1 MEMSSIL
8 QEKRNN
14 LFVISGPS
22 GSGKNT
28 VYEGVRARIPEIAQ
42 TVSATTRAI
51 RDGEIDGVDYYF
63 MSVEEFQR
71 RIDNGEFIEYVNY
84 GHNYYGTLKS
94 EITRLTELC
103 RIIVLI
109 IEVNG
114 ALRFKELF
122 PEAQT
127 IFIIP
132 PSVEELRRRIVGR
145 GQNTEAETETRL
157 NIAIS
162 EMANKDKYDHCVIN
176 DDLDQCIEDVY
187 NIIKGDDQE

>member
-1 MEMSSIL
+1 M
-8 QEKRNN
+8 QKKRNN

-28 VYEGVRARIPEIAQ
+28 VYEGVRARIPEITQ

-71 RIDNGEFIEYVNY
+71 RINNGEFIEYVNY

-94 EITRLTELC
+94 EITRLTEMG

-145 GQNTEAETETRL
+145 GQNTEAEVETRL
-157 NIAIS
+157 NIAVK

-176 DDLDQCIEDVY
+176 DDLDQCINDVY

>member
-1 MEMSSIL
+1 MKN
-8 QEKRNN
+8 QRN

-28 VYEGVRARIPEIAQ
+28 VYDGVRARIPEIAQ

-71 RIDNGEFIEYVNY
+71 KIEDGAFIEYVNY

-94 EITRLTELC
+94 EITRLTEMGK
-103 RIIVLI
+103 IIVLI

-114 ALRFKELF
+114 ALRFKELY
-122 PEAQT
+122 PEAET

-145 GQNTEAETETRL
+145 GQNTAAETENRL
-157 NIAIS
+157 QIAIG
-162 EMANKDKYDHCVIN
+162 EMENKDKYDHCVVN
-176 DDLDQCIEDVY
+176 DDLSQCIEEVY
-187 NIIKGDDQE
+187 HIIKGDDQNDQY

>member
-1 MEMSSIL
+1 ML
-8 QEKRNN
+8 KNQRN

-28 VYEGVRARIPEIAQ
+28 VYDGIRARIPEIAQ

-71 RIDNGEFIEYVNY
+71 KIEDGAFIEYVNY

-94 EITRLTELC
+94 EITRLTEMGK
-103 RIIVLI
+103 IIVLI

-114 ALRFKELF
+114 ALRFKELY
-122 PEAQT
+122 PEAET

-145 GQNTEAETETRL
+145 GQNTAAETENRL
-157 NIAIS
+157 QIAIG
-162 EMANKDKYDHCVIN
+162 EMENKDKYDYCVVN
-176 DDLDQCIEDVY
+176 DDLKQCIEEVY
-187 NIIKGDDQE
+187 HIIKGDDQNDQY

>member
-1 MEMSSIL
+1 MKN
-8 QEKRNN
+8 QRN

-28 VYEGVRARIPEIAQ
+28 VYDGVRARIPEIAQ

-71 RIDNGEFIEYVNY
+71 KIKEDAFIEYVNY

-94 EITRLTELC
+94 EITRLTEMGK
-103 RIIVLI
+103 IIVLI

-114 ALRFKELF
+114 ALRFKQLYPDAE
-122 PEAQT
+122 T

-132 PSVEELRRRIVGR
+132 PSVEELRHRIVGR
-145 GQNTEAETETRL
+145 GQNTAAETENRL
-157 NIAIS
+157 QIAID
-162 EMANKDKYDHCVIN
+162 EMENMDKYDHCVVN
-176 DDLDQCIEDVY
+176 DDLNQCIEEVY
-187 NIIKGDDQE
+187 HIIKGDDQNDQY